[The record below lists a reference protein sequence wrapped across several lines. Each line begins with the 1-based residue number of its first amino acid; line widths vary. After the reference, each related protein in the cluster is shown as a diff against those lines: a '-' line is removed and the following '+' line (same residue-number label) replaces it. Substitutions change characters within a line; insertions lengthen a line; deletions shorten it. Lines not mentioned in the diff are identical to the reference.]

1 MKIPKE
7 GTAINL
13 IFLKFQ
19 WLDFI

>member
-13 IFLKFQ
+13 IFLKF
-19 WLDFI
+19 